1 MSNKYKKQL
10 TADNSL
16 CSQGVE
22 QKEFLCS
29 AGNNQWELPFW
40 RATQQELV
48 KLNPV
53 TQQLL
58 SSVCKQEISCTD
70 VPKEMKNTKKNA
82 HHNIVMAKTEIYR
95 QAKSPSTGD

>member
-1 MSNKYKKQL
+1 MSNKYMKQL

-29 AGNNQWELPFW
+29 AGNDQWELPLW
-40 RATQQELV
+40 RAAQQELV
-48 KLNPV
+48 KLHPV

-58 SSVCKQEISCTD
+58 SSVCNWEISCKG
-70 VPKEMKNTKKNA
+70 VPKEMEKKKIA
-82 HHNIVMAKTEIYR
+82 HHNIVMAKTKIYR

>member
-29 AGNNQWELPFW
+29 AGNDQWELPFW

-58 SSVCKQEISCTD
+58 SSVCKREISCT
-70 VPKEMKNTKKNA
+70 VCQKRWKIQKNA

-95 QAKSPSTGD
+95 QA

>member
-1 MSNKYKKQL
+1 MSNKYMKQL

-22 QKEFLCS
+22 QKEFLWT
-29 AGNNQWELPFW
+29 AGNDQWDRPLW
-40 RATQQELV
+40 RADQQELV

-58 SSVCKQEISCTD
+58 SSVCDREISCTGM
-70 VPKEMKNTKKNA
+70 PKEMQNTKIA
-82 HHNIVMAKTEIYR
+82 HHNIILAKTKIYR
-95 QAKSPSTGD
+95 EAKSPSTGD

>member
-1 MSNKYKKQL
+1 MSNKYMKQL
-10 TADNSL
+10 TADHSL

-29 AGNNQWELPFW
+29 AGSDQWELPLW
-40 RATQQELV
+40 RAAQQELV

-53 TQQLL
+53 TSNCLTLFVTKKVLAQ
-58 SSVCKQEISCTD
+58 VCQKRWKIQ
-70 VPKEMKNTKKNA
+70 KNA
-82 HHNIVMAKTEIYR
+82 HHNIVMAKTKIYR